1 VNIERVDDNL
11 LLETLIDKATQQQN
25 HTVAVAAAEDTEVIE
40 AVLDALDR
48 NLANFI
54 LYGDEEKINT
64 ILDLKQYKANNNKK
78 LEVVH
83 AVSNAIASDLA
94 VKAVFNKEASVLM
107 KGNIATSMILKS
119 VLNKEYGLR
128 SGSILSHVA
137 VFEVPDYDRFI
148 FVTDAAMNI
157 APDLDQKAQIARN
170 AVGVATSLGI
180 DNPRVAPIA
189 AVEVVNINMQATVDA
204 AALTVM
210 NQRGQIPGCIVDG
223 PLGLDNAI
231 SAIAAEHKGIHS
243 EVAGR
248 ADILL
253 VPTIEVGNVLYK
265 SLIYF
270 AKAKV
275 GAVIAGAKAPIV
287 LTSRADTAESK
298 LYSLALAICTVS
310 N

>member
-1 VNIERVDDNL
+1 M
-11 LLETLIDKATQQQN
+11 LLETLIDKATQQHD

-54 LYGDEEKINT
+54 LYGNKEKINT
-64 ILDLKQYKANNNKK
+64 ILDVKQYKNKNNKK
-78 LEVVH
+78 LNVVH
-83 AVSNAIASDLA
+83 AESNSLAADLA

-107 KGNIATSMILKS
+107 KGNLATSTILKS

-128 SGSILSHVA
+128 TGSVLSHVA
-137 VFEVPDYDRFI
+137 VFEVPGFDRLI

-157 APDLDQKAQIARN
+157 SPDVEQKAQIIKN
-170 AVGVATSLGI
+170 AAALATSLGI
-180 DNPRVAPIA
+180 ENPRVAPIA
-189 AVEVVNINMQATVDA
+189 AVEVVKTNMQATIDA
-204 AALTVM
+204 ALLTLM
-210 NQRGQIPGCIVDG
+210 NHRGQIPGCIVDG
-223 PLGLDNAI
+223 PLGLDNAV
-231 SAIAAEHKGIHS
+231 STLAAEHKGIHS

-298 LYSLALAICTVS
+298 LYSLALAICSIS